1 MDIRNKAAQARN
13 LLADPV
19 FRDAIDGLREDQVK
33 VFVGHG
39 PVEAVTEARHIMW
52 SLDALEARLS
62 SFIDDGMVFDRR
74 QTKVAPQ

>member
-1 MDIRNKAAQARN
+1 MDIKHKAMQAKN
-13 LLADPV
+13 LLADLV
-19 FRDAIDGLREDQVK
+19 LREALDGLRQEQME

-39 PVEAVTEARHIMW
+39 PIEALTEARHIMW

-74 QTKVAPQ
+74 HNKVAPQ